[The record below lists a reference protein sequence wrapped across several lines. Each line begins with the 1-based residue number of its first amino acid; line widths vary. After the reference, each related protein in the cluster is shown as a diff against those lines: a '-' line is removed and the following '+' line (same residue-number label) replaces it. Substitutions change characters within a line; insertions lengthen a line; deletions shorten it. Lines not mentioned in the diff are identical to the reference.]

1 MDSVT
6 ILGLVAG
13 FLTTSAFLPQVI
25 KIWKSKS
32 SKDISFVTFLTLFL
46 GAVSWL
52 IYGVLIRAWP
62 VILANGL
69 TMVLVATI
77 IVLKIRYERYDKAR
91 SQEP

>member
-6 ILGLVAG
+6 VLGLVAG
-13 FLTTSAFLPQVI
+13 FFTTSAFLPQVI

-46 GAVSWL
+46 GTVSWL
-52 IYGVLIRAWP
+52 IYGVLICAWP

-77 IVLKIRYERYDKAR
+77 IVLKIRYGRCGRERD
-91 SQEP
+91 Q